1 MSTPELFIGD
11 PNKAPGTY
19 RYIKKKP
26 LGRGQFGE
34 AWLVERV
41 SDGQVFVAKEMKLD
55 KMSARDKEY
64 VSSEIK
70 CLAVCSHPCIIQFI
84 EDKEVDD
91 MVIIIMEYADGGD
104 LERHLKA
111 RVTENKY
118 FQEHEVSF
126 MFLQLCMALHHVH
139 QNRMLH
145 RDLKSANVFI
155 RSTGVVALGDFGF
168 SHQYDETVSEA
179 VGNTFL
185 GTPFYLA
192 PELWKNEKYSKKAD
206 VWALGIILYE
216 LLSLRRPYTANS
228 MKELMQKVLTKE
240 IPPIPSH
247 YSPAMSELVKAIL
260 VIDPK
265 QRPSIADI
273 FQIEYVRQSLK
284 ALNDV
289 VKRNSRIPAQMKE
302 SLEKSITEACESPA
316 GAAQCGNVGSINRE
330 LTFAGIVARMSGG
343 GKSWKERHLTLKNGV
358 ISLGD
363 GPDDPNAKGLP
374 LEEVRNACEVHVSTA
389 KRENVFALNTTGGK
403 SMWLQAPTK
412 PEMQQWVHI
421 LQQACGLA

>member
-1 MSTPELFIGD
+1 MGD
-11 PNKAPGTY
+11 FLGEPGKAAAEY
-19 RYIKKKP
+19 KYLKKKP

-34 AWLVERV
+34 AWVVERT
-41 SDGQVFVAKEMKLD
+41 SDQQVFVAKEMKLD

-64 VSSEIK
+64 VYSEIK
-70 CLAVCSHPCIIQFI
+70 CLAVCNHPCVIQFV
-84 EDKEVDD
+84 EDKETED
-91 MVIIIMEYADGGD
+91 MVVIIMEYADGGD

-111 RVTENKY
+111 RVAENKY
-118 FQEHEVSF
+118 FQEHEVIF
-126 MFLQLCMALHHVH
+126 MFLQLCMALHHIH
-139 QNRMLH
+139 LNRMLH

-155 RSTGVVALGDFGF
+155 RSSGVVALGDFGF

-192 PELWKNEKYSKKAD
+192 PELWRNERYSKKAD

-216 LLSLRRPYTANS
+216 LLALKRPYTANS

-247 YSPAMSELVKAIL
+247 YSPAMAELIKAIL
-260 VIDPK
+260 IIDPK

-273 FQIEYVRQSLK
+273 FQIEYVKQNLK
-284 ALNDV
+284 ALGDV
-289 VKRNSRIPAQMKE
+289 ISRNARIPQAMKD
-302 SLEKSITEACESPA
+302 SLGKSIAEAASA
-316 GAAQCGNVGSINRE
+316 STTGTAQCGAVGCINKD
-330 LTFAGIVARMSGG
+330 LTFSGTVSRMSGG
-343 GKSWKERHLTLKNGV
+343 GRTWKDRHLMLKNGMV
-358 ISLGD
+358 ILGD
-363 GPDDPNAKGLP
+363 GPEDANAKGLP
-374 LEEVRNACEVHVSTA
+374 LEEVRNACEVHISTA

-403 SMWLQAPTK
+403 SMWLQAPTRQ
-412 PEMQQWVHI
+412 EMQQWVHI